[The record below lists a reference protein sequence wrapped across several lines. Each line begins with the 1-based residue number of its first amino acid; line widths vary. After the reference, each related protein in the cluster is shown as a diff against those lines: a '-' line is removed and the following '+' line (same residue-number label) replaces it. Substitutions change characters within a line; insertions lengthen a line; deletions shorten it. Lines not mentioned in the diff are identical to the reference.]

1 MNEIMNVDKPIKLM
15 DTLNKKV
22 NAEAVAKVNENLPHL
37 VEKTRYFD
45 RSNSQTTLTMM
56 SLTML
61 NGQSPFRVARQIL
74 AEVESRKTALS
85 ETQVSYAE
93 LIRDIEDLEGK
104 SDIVSVAKYS
114 SKVIAKSDLE
124 GKINGAIKDIATL
137 ANAYQALVEKHS
149 MQSWNEED
157 FENEEKKHH
166 TRRAFELLYR
176 NLIEIGR
183 AKTSTIEYLTQFG
196 IHVQVALKEVQGY
209 ITFVEKQIESGIYP
223 DASSLEDFLDE
234 MAEKYK
240 HCADIAS
247 DRLFGS
253 GHLIDS
259 RYMDA

>member
-1 MNEIMNVDKPIKLM
+1 MNEIMNTVHSVELI
-15 DTLNKKV
+15 DTLGGSV
-22 NAEAVAKVNENLPHL
+22 NAEAIAKVNENLPHL

-45 RSNSQTTLTMM
+45 RSNSQTTLTLM

-93 LIRDIEDLEGK
+93 LIRDIEDLEDK
-104 SDIVSVAKYS
+104 TDAVSSAKYKN
-114 SKVIAKSDLE
+114 KVITKSDLE
-124 GKINGAIKDIATL
+124 GKINGAVKDIATL

-149 MQSWNEED
+149 MENWTEKD
-157 FENEEKKHH
+157 FENAEKKHH

-176 NLIEIGR
+176 NLIEVGR

-209 ITFVEKQIESGIYP
+209 IAFVEKQIETGIYP

-234 MAEKYK
+234 MGDKYK
-240 HCADIAS
+240 HCSDVAS
-247 DRLFGS
+247 NRLFGVGNMFDES
-253 GHLIDS
+253 FTT
-259 RYMDA
+259 